1 MHGAR
6 WGWVALIA
14 AISVLFV
21 ASSQDQ
27 SSNNKMATLL
37 RQELKSTH
45 AERDRADGTERSPRN
60 H

>member
-1 MHGAR
+1 LHRGGSYAR
-6 WGWVALIA
+6 GTLGWVALIA

-27 SSNNKMATLL
+27 SSNNKMASLL

-45 AERDRADGTERSPRN
+45 AERIVR
-60 H
+60 